1 MAMEDYHSV
10 LAVPGGRQG
19 RPRSVEAEQ
28 PLRVAVFTTSYP
40 RDAEDFT
47 GRFVAD
53 LVERMRE
60 QGLEVEVV
68 SPGVYR
74 DYGLSLSHSGI
85 VRHMKHRPWLAPLLL
100 LSMVRTLR
108 RAAQQAD
115 LVHANW
121 LAGAAVARFCG
132 RPFVVTLHG
141 SGSAGRFSDLA
152 LARHM
157 PWLVRFLLRR
167 AGAVICVSNVLADS
181 MRSIG
186 VKHVHFVPNG
196 VAIPSVRLDE
206 ADEPFVLFA
215 GRLSEEKGIRDL
227 VEATRGLQLV
237 VAGDGP
243 LRWLV
248 PDALGFV
255 PHQELERLYDRA
267 AIVVLPS
274 YREGL
279 PVCVIEAMA
288 HGRPVVATAVGGIP
302 ELVEDGRTGLLV
314 APGDAAGLRVALER
328 LLSDAELRDR
338 MGLAGRN
345 RVSRLC
351 GWNGVIEETLASYR
365 EALAPHRSRLVR

>member
-1 MAMEDYHSV
+1 MEDNHSV
-10 LAVPGGRQG
+10 LTLPGRRQ
-19 RPRSVEAEQ
+19 RRRRSVEAER

-40 RDAEDFT
+40 RNAEDFA

-53 LVERMRE
+53 LVDRIRE

-74 DYGLSLSHSGI
+74 DYGLSLCDGGI
-85 VRHMKHRPWLAPLLL
+85 VRHLKHHPWLAPLLL

-108 RAAQQAD
+108 RAARQAD

-141 SGSAGRFSDLA
+141 TGSAGRFSDLA
-152 LARHM
+152 LARRV
-157 PWLVRFLLRR
+157 PWLVRLLLRR
-167 AGAVICVSNVLADS
+167 AGAVICVSTVLADA

-186 VKHVHFVPNG
+186 VRHVHFVPNG
-196 VAIPSVRLDE
+196 VAIPRVRLDE

-215 GRLSEEKGIRDL
+215 GRLSEEKGIREL
-227 VEATRGLQLV
+227 VEATRGLRLI

-243 LRWLV
+243 LRALV

-255 PHQELERLYDRA
+255 PHEELERLYDGA

-274 YREGL
+274 HREGL
-279 PVCVIEAMA
+279 PVCLIEAMA
-288 HGRPVVATAVGGIP
+288 HGRPVVATTVGGIP
-302 ELVEDGRTGLLV
+302 ELVADGRTGLLV
-314 APGDAAGLRVALER
+314 TPGDAAGLRVALER
-328 LLSDAELRDR
+328 LLADAELRDR
-338 MGLAGRN
+338 MGRAGRN

-351 GWNGVIEETLASYR
+351 GWKGVIEETLASYR
-365 EALAPHRSRLVR
+365 EALAPNCRG